1 MPRRSSITPIND
13 NRNPSVIHSHNQN
26 PSGIHSHNP
35 SFYQTIKQG
44 VGLSIGHRIVGF
56 FMDPPSQTVYSQ
68 NVTIKSRKQEEYE
81 QCMKDHN
88 DKAVCERIVWN

>member
-1 MPRRSSITPIND
+1 MQRRSSITSTND
-13 NRNPSVIHSHNQN
+13 NRNPSVIHSHN
-26 PSGIHSHNP
+26 S

-56 FMDPPSQTVYSQ
+56 FMGPPHSQTIHSETVI
-68 NVTIKSRKQEEYE
+68 IKSRKQEEYE